1 MRRQW
6 SARALVGALMCSAL
20 VAVTTAPVS
29 ASTSTTHTATFS
41 ATVAKP
47 PPDGSCE
54 VNPDYP
60 KDPGY
65 RLDVSGLVRSRFGPA
80 RITLRLCYM
89 FTGAI
94 ASRRLYGSFSIAT
107 FAGTLRGSAEGWSE
121 EMQTQHSGLTLTVER
136 GSWWL
141 ANVRGTLQYGAV
153 ERLDRP
159 GLDATLTSD
168 LHRSWGR
175 WHEPTPFPFT

>member
-1 MRRQW
+1 VI
-6 SARALVGALMCSAL
+6 AALVCGAL
-20 VAVTTAPVS
+20 VAVTAPSASATAP
-29 ASTSTTHTATFS
+29 APHTATFS

-54 VNPDYP
+54 ANPDFP

-65 RLDVSGLVRSRFGPA
+65 RLDVSGRFGSRFGPA

-107 FAGTLRGSAEGWSE
+107 FAGTLRGRAEGWSE
-121 EMQTQHSGLTLTVER
+121 QGQTESTGLTLSVER
-136 GSWWL
+136 GTWWL
-141 ANVRGTLQYGAV
+141 ANVRGDLHYLGTF
-153 ERLDRP
+153 RLDRP

-175 WHEPTPFPFT
+175 WHQPTPFPLT